1 MKNKNILL
9 SALLIAFTFSLSLN
23 LNAQPGTTAGSDEDF
38 FGDKPQDVPVD
49 NNILW
54 LAAAG
59 AAYGLTKVV
68 SKQKKSI

>member
-9 SALLIAFTFSLSLN
+9 SALLIAFTILSIN

-68 SKQKKSI
+68 NKQKKRI

>member
-9 SALLIAFTFSLSLN
+9 SALLIAFTISLSLN
-23 LNAQPGTTAGSDEDF
+23 LNAQPGSTGSDEDF

>member
-9 SALLIAFTFSLSLN
+9 SALLIAFTISLSLN
-23 LNAQPGTTAGSDEDF
+23 LNAQPGAGGSDEDF

-54 LAAAG
+54 LVAAG
-59 AAYGLTKVV
+59 AAYGLTKVAN
-68 SKQKKSI
+68 KQKKSI